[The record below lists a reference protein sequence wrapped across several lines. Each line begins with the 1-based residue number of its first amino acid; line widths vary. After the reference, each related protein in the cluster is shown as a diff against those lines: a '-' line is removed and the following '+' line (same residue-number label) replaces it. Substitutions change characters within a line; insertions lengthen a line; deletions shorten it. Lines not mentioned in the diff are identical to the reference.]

1 VFNAKIVIKEYDAM
15 KRFFSNGWFP
25 CVIAIAILLS
35 ACSPLPSQLDF
46 RFSEVDPASAI
57 IYSPDDTQPL
67 RVAVAAVISPKGN
80 VESYSD
86 LLTYIGRKLHRPV
99 QLVQRQTYAEVNDLI
114 KSGEV
119 DLGFVCTSAYL
130 AGQRE
135 FGMELLV
142 APQVNGETAYYSL
155 LIVPS
160 DSPVRTMA
168 DLRGKVFAFTDPMSL
183 TGRVYPTSL
192 VKTLG
197 ESPETFFAR
206 VFFTYSHDNAIKAV
220 ANKVADGANVDSL
233 VYDFF
238 IARDPTIAQRTR
250 VVHRSPAFGIPPVVV
265 NPKLSP
271 QLKES
276 LRELLLRMNADP
288 DAQPILRNLMIERF
302 VFVSDHIYDSARSLE
317 AQVNLVQK

>member
-1 VFNAKIVIKEYDAM
+1 
-15 KRFFSNGWFP
+15 
-25 CVIAIAILLS
+25 
-35 ACSPLPSQLDF
+35 LDF
-46 RFSEVDPASAI
+46 RFSDVDPASAI
-57 IYSPDDTQPL
+57 VYSPSDTQPL
-67 RVAVAAVISPKGN
+67 RIAVAAVISPKGN

-86 LLTYIGRKLHRPV
+86 LLNYIGQKLNRPV

-119 DLGFVCTSAYL
+119 DLGFVCTSAYV

-155 LIVPS
+155 LIVPA
-160 DSPVRTMA
+160 DSPARSMS

-192 VKTLG
+192 VQALG

-233 VYDFF
+233 VYEFF

-250 VVHRSPAFGIPPVVV
+250 VIHRSSAFGIPPVVV

-276 LRELLLRMNADP
+276 LRYLLLDMHTDTEGQA
-288 DAQPILRNLMIERF
+288 ILHNLMIERF
-302 VFVSDHIYDSARSLE
+302 VLVSEHIYDSARELTL
-317 AQVNLVQK
+317 QVRLTPLP

>member
-1 VFNAKIVIKEYDAM
+1 M
-15 KRFFSNGWFP
+15 KRFGSNIWLL
-25 CVIAIAILLS
+25 CILLVAVLLS
-35 ACSPLPSQLDF
+35 ACSSSPSRVDF
-46 RFSEVDPASAI
+46 RFSEVDPSSAVV
-57 IYSPDDTQPL
+57 YSPSDTQPL

-86 LLTYIGRKLHRPV
+86 LLNYIGRKLNRPV

-119 DLGFVCTSAYL
+119 DLGFVCTSAYV

-142 APQVNGETAYYSL
+142 APQVGGETVYYSF

-160 DSPVRTMA
+160 DSPARSMA

-192 VKTLG
+192 VKALG

-238 IARDPTIAQRTR
+238 VTRDPTIAQRTR
-250 VVHRSPAFGIPPVVV
+250 VIHRSPAFGIPPVVV

-276 LRELLLRMNADP
+276 LRNLLLQMDTDL

-302 VFVSDHIYDSARSLE
+302 VLVSDRIYNSARSLGL
-317 AQVNLVQK
+317 QVNIAQ